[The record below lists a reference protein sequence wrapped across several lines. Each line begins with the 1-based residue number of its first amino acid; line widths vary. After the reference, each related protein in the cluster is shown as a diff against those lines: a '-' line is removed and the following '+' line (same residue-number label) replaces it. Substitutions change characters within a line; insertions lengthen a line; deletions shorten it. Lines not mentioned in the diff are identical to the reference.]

1 METVCSVSSIHN
13 RLINW
18 GLGDINVQ
26 RLGAKLYLLT
36 FLDEDLFVM
45 LEDVNWSYLK
55 EIFSEV
61 KPWSEKVSYKERAT
75 WLEVRSLPLH
85 CWNGESLK
93 NIAEIWGK
101 MEALGVNANHTHD
114 CEKTTILITTRHVR
128 RIEEMVELKVGENV
142 FPVYVKELGFTDGTT
157 YSLCNNDNGVK
168 GIVENSE
175 ESESNSNVNS
185 GVKIHAAEEGD
196 QSNSSTEGE
205 AHEVLSTEKEFI
217 NGCFREKVLPRVLIN
232 ESELVG
238 GDPKGVS
245 AVVDKKSLKMK
256 EQIGG
261 EGFESQEIED
271 DRSVLQ
277 KEVLKEYMGLENN
290 KHDEQNLDPNKELD
304 PEVEFGLKPKT
315 DILEAEIKEGS
326 KDKLLEPQDMWAK
339 VLDGI
344 ANSGNTTKWIDQED
358 SSPDAEIE
366 KEIYVDLDI
375 RKGERRKKKEK
386 RFESI
391 LGWSV
396 MNQSGIFATRFKS
409 ESCAS
414 FRHRW
419 IAVEVGFS
427 KLGVVVAS
435 PAVLVVGQWVH
446 TFSSTANLGIATLLS
461 THPTVEF
468 VRFDVYAYFVAAKRA
483 RTTPHATNFRAS
495 VACEDRTRFLAEKS
509 TCSSKRGCHL
519 TRSFS
524 CGGGESKGHK
534 HGQHKEKLEEVH
546 VFPNMELSLGRKVV
560 VLEI

>member
-1 METVCSVSSIHN
+1 
-13 RLINW
+13 
-18 GLGDINVQ
+18 
-26 RLGAKLYLLT
+26 
-36 FLDEDLFVM
+36 
-45 LEDVNWSYLK
+45 
-55 EIFSEV
+55 
-61 KPWSEKVSYKERAT
+61 
-75 WLEVRSLPLH
+75 
-85 CWNGESLK
+85 
-93 NIAEIWGK
+93 
-101 MEALGVNANHTHD
+101 
-114 CEKTTILITTRHVR
+114 
-128 RIEEMVELKVGENV
+128 MVELKVGENV

-386 RFESI
+386 RF
-391 LGWSV
+391 
-396 MNQSGIFATRFKS
+396 
-409 ESCAS
+409 
-414 FRHRW
+414 
-419 IAVEVGFS
+419 
-427 KLGVVVAS
+427 VVVAS

>member
-1 METVCSVSSIHN
+1 
-13 RLINW
+13 
-18 GLGDINVQ
+18 
-26 RLGAKLYLLT
+26 
-36 FLDEDLFVM
+36 
-45 LEDVNWSYLK
+45 
-55 EIFSEV
+55 
-61 KPWSEKVSYKERAT
+61 
-75 WLEVRSLPLH
+75 
-85 CWNGESLK
+85 
-93 NIAEIWGK
+93 
-101 MEALGVNANHTHD
+101 
-114 CEKTTILITTRHVR
+114 
-128 RIEEMVELKVGENV
+128 MVELKVGENV

-366 KEIYVDLDI
+366 KEIYKQKFDDLISTEVDWWI
-375 RKGERRKKKEK
+375 CSTKK
-386 RFESI
+386 SSS
-391 LGWSV
+391 WS
-396 MNQSGIFATRFKS
+396 QFSCIAAHPIHTRL
-409 ESCAS
+409 S
-414 FRHRW
+414 FT
-419 IAVEVGFS
+419 A
-427 KLGVVVAS
+427 VVVAS